1 MALTNAFLGIVHS
14 MAHKTAVIFED
25 FGAHL
30 IHGAANGM
38 YLTKVIVFNAK
49 NDAAAKRFGE
59 IADYIGLKGETTE

>member
-30 IHGAANGM
+30 VHGAANGM
-38 YLTKVIVFNAK
+38 YLPKVIAFNAK
-49 NDAAAKRFGE
+49 DATAAKRYGE
-59 IADYIGLKGETTE
+59 IADYIGLKI